1 MLDAAAPG
9 EPRRR
14 RLQLPAGTTI
24 SPQCGPPA
32 AALAGDVACGV
43 KDEALVRA
51 GDVRMEGG
59 FDVKAALDALF
70 AFISQNYLLVLIAV
84 ALLVV
89 FRRTGPF
96 ARVRRG
102 LEKALTDN
110 WQLTLLASTGV
121 VLSLASA
128 YTTWDGLRNFTRA
141 PLLSLAIAFGIQG
154 VMLIVAWLI
163 GESFAVGMHQ
173 RAADGR
179 RARLAD
185 AIIGMALGVALVGLL
200 FYWVLQHFD
209 AITLSSAAGFRADF
223 AKVGEIGLYFLIG
236 LVLIAIIA
244 FGSRRG
250 GDISSS
256 YAQSLRLMLK
266 NAVLWVM
273 FLSSMAASVF
283 FSFDSHFNAIF
294 PAEARAR
301 AAEIRTTSQIGSTI
315 ADVGALAQRRQLEE
329 AERLFDTEGW
339 KAYDRQLVSLSRQA
353 QDAQGEI
360 EKYCVQQKEEP
371 RRAINQQQERIS
383 TAQSRQAGLAGK
395 KLSLTDEL
403 SRLKAERP
411 GLAAE
416 YAQHRGELDGKAKEV
431 DAKRIEGMA
440 EDRGVEGSM
449 RQGKG
454 PVYRQRRAE
463 LGMLND
469 QYKIKEER
477 TRDAYRRLNAVDTR
491 LAQIERELSSVDGDL
506 AKLKGEAETAEQ
518 RIKSAQAA
526 SSGEDNGRL
535 DPARVLPSFER
546 ARAAFRQ
553 QPSTERLAQLQQ
565 QCGNLFGA
573 MASAEATRGRIK
585 SIDCDPKQA
594 AEAAGRVF
602 ALNAGI
608 QSFHQRCAGGDK
620 LNGLTT
626 TDALLGFGRNCLQDS
641 GLIGKDSAEV
651 GARLAAIEMNRDD
664 KAHRFV
670 VTWNAFLDGNRLAYL
685 ALILAIGVDSLV
697 FMSGLFGAQALRSP
711 LSDVPSPKARSAE
724 QLQAVIDTALLPH
737 TYENARIMLNAMR
750 PMAAREGFTQRV
762 TVRDDDPH
770 APDLNRLLN
779 AGATIGAV
787 RHIDANVYELR
798 SELFEYLSLVAK
810 KSFGADKS
818 YVVLAE
824 LERIM
829 AVSLLPNVRE
839 NVETVLRYVHPIE
852 DRPTFQGKIGR
863 QVRPEL
869 TAEIRLDEVE
879 RNDKKVVRNALN
891 AGATLQAVE
900 RANNNHYFISRDFYK
915 ALARIRAHFLI
926 SAGPE
931 ALQIASAGG
940 GGSPPP
946 QRLRQAPHAAL
957 PGAPGVSTGEP
968 RRLMPRLAA
977 ATSRQPPL
985 EADLRQTIWDELL
998 RAIGLTLAS
1007 ASRIA
1012 HGVVREQAAAACR
1025 ALDQLAQGKEPL
1037 RGYLRELED
1046 SKREALVQ
1054 KYNDLRRSFDGDEKR
1069 ARLLEEVAEDL
1080 ERAFKALLLLP
1091 EAGLL
1096 QELIER
1102 LEDAAQ
1108 SDGGQA
1114 PGEQE
1119 LLGLLRAV
1127 QAEIGRIDKS
1137 RPEGWKTVLNMIKDR
1152 RSDAPTHTIR
1162 ELDPA
1167 NKQPI

>member
-1 MLDAAAPG
+1 
-9 EPRRR
+9 
-14 RLQLPAGTTI
+14 
-24 SPQCGPPA
+24 
-32 AALAGDVACGV
+32 
-43 KDEALVRA
+43 
-51 GDVRMEGG
+51 MEG
-59 FDVKAALDALF
+59 FDVKAALDALL
-70 AFISQNYLLVLIAV
+70 AFIGQNYFLLLIALCLP
-84 ALLVV
+84 LL
-89 FRRTGPF
+89 FRRAGVF
-96 ARVRRG
+96 ARVRG
-102 LEKALTDN
+102 AIEKALFEN

-121 VLSLASA
+121 ALSLASA

-163 GESFAVGMHQ
+163 GESFAVGMNQ
-173 RAADGR
+173 RAPDGR
-179 RARLAD
+179 RPRLPD
-185 AIIGMALGVALVGLL
+185 AFIGMCLGVTLVGLI
-200 FYWVLQHFD
+200 FYWALQHFD
-209 AITLSSAAGFRADF
+209 AITLSNAAGFHADL

-236 LVLIAIIA
+236 LVLIAIVV

-250 GDISSS
+250 GDISTS
-256 YAQSLRLMLK
+256 YAQSLRLIVK

-301 AAEIRTTSQIGSTI
+301 AAEIRTVGQIGSSI
-315 ADVGALAQRRQLEE
+315 ADIGALAQRRQLEE
-329 AERLFDTEGW
+329 AERLFDTAGW
-339 KAYDRQLVSLSRQA
+339 KAYDKQLAHLSRLA
-353 QDAQGEI
+353 QDSQGDIERYFVAQM
-360 EKYCVQQKEEP
+360 EER
-371 RRAINQQQERIS
+371 RRAINEQQERIATS
-383 TAQSRQAGLAGK
+383 HSGQSGLANK

-411 GLAAE
+411 TLAAE
-416 YAQHRGELDGKAKEV
+416 YAQHRSELDAKAKEV
-431 DAKRIEGMA
+431 DAKRIEGLA

-449 RQGKG
+449 KQGKG
-454 PVYRQRRAE
+454 PVYRQRRSE
-463 LGMLND
+463 LALLND

-477 TRDAYRRLNAVDTR
+477 TKDAYRRLNGVEAR
-491 LAQIERELSSVDGDL
+491 LVQIERELSGIDGEL
-506 AKLKGEAETAEQ
+506 AKFKGEAETAEQ
-518 RIKSAQAA
+518 RIKATLAA
-526 SSGEDNGRL
+526 GSGEEDGKL
-535 DPARVLPSFER
+535 DPARVLPAFER
-546 ARAAFRQ
+546 ARAGFRQ
-553 QPSTERLAQLQQ
+553 QPSTERLATLQQ
-565 QCGNLFGA
+565 QCSNLVGA
-573 MASAEATRGRIK
+573 MSSTEATKGKLRG
-585 SIDCDPKQA
+585 IDCDPKQA

-608 QSFHQRCAGGDK
+608 TAFQGRCAGGDK
-620 LNGLTT
+620 LNGLTS
-626 TDALLGFGRNCLQDS
+626 TDALLGFGRSCVQES
-641 GLIGKDSAEV
+641 GLIGKDSADA

-737 TYENARIMLNAMR
+737 TYENARLMLNAMR

-787 RHIDANVYELR
+787 RHVEANVYELR

-810 KSFGADKS
+810 KSFVADKS
-818 YVVLAE
+818 HVVLAE

-829 AVSLLPNVRE
+829 AVSLLPDVRE

-852 DRPTFQGKIGR
+852 DRLGKIGR
-863 QVRPEL
+863 QERAEF

-915 ALARIRAHFLI
+915 TLARIRAHFLI
-926 SAGPE
+926 SAGPA
-931 ALQIASAGG
+931 ALRGA
-940 GGSPPP
+940 PP
-946 QRLRQAPHAAL
+946 AAL
-957 PGAPGVSTGEP
+957 PGAAGGSAGEP

-977 ATSRQPPL
+977 ALPHKQSSD
-985 EADLRQTIWDELL
+985 ADLREAIWVELL
-998 RAIGLTLAS
+998 GAIGLTLSS

-1012 HGVVREQAAAACR
+1012 HGVVREQATAACR
-1025 ALDQLAQGKEPL
+1025 ALDQLAQGKERL
-1037 RGYLRELED
+1037 RGYLNELED
-1046 SKREALVQ
+1046 GKREALVA
-1054 KYNDLRRSFDGDEKR
+1054 KYDDLRRSFAGDEKR
-1069 ARLLEEVAEDL
+1069 AKALDAVAEDL
-1080 ERAFKALLLLP
+1080 ERTFKALLLLP

-1102 LEDAAQ
+1102 LEEAAQ
-1108 SDGGQA
+1108 TDGGQA

-1119 LLGLLRAV
+1119 LLRLLRAV

-1137 RPEGWKTVLNMIKDR
+1137 RPEAWKTVLDMIEDR
-1152 RSDAPTHTIR
+1152 RSEAPTHTIR

>member
-1 MLDAAAPG
+1 
-9 EPRRR
+9 
-14 RLQLPAGTTI
+14 
-24 SPQCGPPA
+24 
-32 AALAGDVACGV
+32 
-43 KDEALVRA
+43 
-51 GDVRMEGG
+51 VRMEG
-59 FDVKAALDALF
+59 FDVKAALDTLL
-70 AFISQNYLLVLIAV
+70 AFIGQNSFLLLIALCLP
-84 ALLVV
+84 LL
-89 FRRTGPF
+89 FRRAGVF
-96 ARVRRG
+96 ARVRG
-102 LEKALTDN
+102 AIEKALFEN

-121 VLSLASA
+121 ALSLASA

-163 GESFAVGMHQ
+163 GESFAVGMNQ
-173 RAADGR
+173 RAPGGR
-179 RARLAD
+179 RPRLPD
-185 AIIGMALGVALVGLL
+185 AFIGMCLGVTLVGLI

-209 AITLSSAAGFRADF
+209 AITLSTAAGFHADL

-236 LVLIAIIA
+236 LVLIAIVV

-250 GDISSS
+250 GDISTS
-256 YAQSLRLMLK
+256 YAQSLRLIVK

-301 AAEIRTTSQIGSTI
+301 AAEIRTVGQIGSSI
-315 ADVGALAQRRQLEE
+315 ADIGALAQRRQLEE
-329 AERLFDTEGW
+329 AERLFDTAGW
-339 KAYDRQLVSLSRQA
+339 KAYDTQLAHLTRLA
-353 QDAQGEI
+353 QDSQGEI
-360 EKYCVQQKEEP
+360 ERYFVAQMEER
-371 RRAINQQQERIS
+371 RRAINEQQERIATS
-383 TAQSRQAGLAGK
+383 HSGQSGLANK

-411 GLAAE
+411 ALAAE
-416 YAQHRGELDGKAKEV
+416 YAQHRSELDAKAKEV

-449 RQGKG
+449 KQGKG
-454 PVYRQRRAE
+454 PIYRQRRSE
-463 LGMLND
+463 LALLND

-477 TRDAYRRLNAVDTR
+477 TKDAYRRLNGVETR
-491 LAQIERELSSVDGDL
+491 LAQIERELSGIDGEL
-506 AKLKGEAETAEQ
+506 AKFKGEAETAEQ
-518 RIKSAQAA
+518 RIKATLAA
-526 SSGEDNGRL
+526 GSGEEDGKL
-535 DPARVLPSFER
+535 DPARVLPAFER
-546 ARAAFRQ
+546 ARAGFRQ
-553 QPSTERLAQLQQ
+553 QPSTERLAALQQ
-565 QCGNLFGA
+565 QCSNLVGA
-573 MASAEATRGRIK
+573 LSNTEATKGKLRG
-585 SIDCDPKQA
+585 IDCDPKQA

-608 QSFHQRCAGGDK
+608 AAFQGRCAGGDK
-620 LNGLTT
+620 LNGLTS
-626 TDALLGFGRNCLQDS
+626 TDALLGFGRSCVQDS
-641 GLIGKDSAEV
+641 GLTGKDSADA

-685 ALILAIGVDSLV
+685 ALVLAIGVDSLV

-737 TYENARIMLNAMR
+737 TYENARLMLNAMR
-750 PMAAREGFTQRV
+750 PMAAREGFTQCV
-762 TVRDDDPH
+762 TLRDDDPH

-787 RHIDANVYELR
+787 RHAEANVYELR

-810 KSFGADKS
+810 KSFVADKS
-818 YVVLAE
+818 HVVLAE

-852 DRPTFQGKIGR
+852 DRVGKIGR
-863 QVRPEL
+863 QERSEF

-891 AGATLQAVE
+891 AGATFQAVE

-915 ALARIRAHFLI
+915 TLARIRAHFLV
-926 SAGPE
+926 SAGPA
-931 ALQIASAGG
+931 ALQIASGG
-940 GGSPPP
+940 GGSPPT
-946 QRLRQAPHAAL
+946 QRLRSAAPAAL
-957 PGAPGVSTGEP
+957 PGAAGGSAGEP

-977 ATSRQPPL
+977 AVSRKPSRD
-985 EADLRQTIWDELL
+985 ADLRETIWVELL
-998 RAIGLTLAS
+998 GAIGLTLSS

-1012 HGVVREQAAAACR
+1012 HGVVREQATAACR

-1037 RGYLRELED
+1037 RGYLKELED
-1046 SKREALVQ
+1046 SKREALVA
-1054 KYNDLRRSFDGDEKR
+1054 KYNDLRRSFAGDEQR
-1069 ARLLEEVAEDL
+1069 AKALEEVAKDL

-1102 LEDAAQ
+1102 LEEAAQ
-1108 SDGGQA
+1108 TDAGQA

-1119 LLGLLRAV
+1119 LLRLLRAV

-1137 RPEGWKTVLNMIKDR
+1137 RPEAWKTVLDMIEDR
-1152 RSDAPTHTIR
+1152 RSEAPTHTIR

>member
-1 MLDAAAPG
+1 
-9 EPRRR
+9 
-14 RLQLPAGTTI
+14 
-24 SPQCGPPA
+24 
-32 AALAGDVACGV
+32 
-43 KDEALVRA
+43 
-51 GDVRMEGG
+51 MEG
-59 FDVKAALDALF
+59 FDVKAALDALL
-70 AFISQNYLLVLIAV
+70 AFIGQNYLLLLTALCLLI
-84 ALLVV
+84 L
-89 FRRTGPF
+89 FRRTGVF
-96 ARVRRG
+96 ARVRG
-102 LEKALTDN
+102 AIEKALIDN

-121 VLSLASA
+121 ALSLASA

-163 GESFAVGMHQ
+163 GESFAVGMNQ
-173 RAADGR
+173 RAPDGR
-179 RARLAD
+179 RPRLPD
-185 AIIGMALGVALVGLL
+185 ALVGMCLGVALVGLI
-200 FYWVLQHFD
+200 FYWALQHFD
-209 AITLSSAAGFRADF
+209 AITLSNAAGFHADL
-223 AKVGEIGLYFLIG
+223 AKVGVIGLYFLIG
-236 LVLIAIIA
+236 LVLIAIIG

-250 GDISSS
+250 GDISTS
-256 YAQSLRLMLK
+256 YAQSLRLMVK

-301 AAEIRTTSQIGSTI
+301 AAEIRTTSQIGSAI
-315 ADVGALAQRRQLEE
+315 ADIGALAQRRQLEE
-329 AERLFDTEGW
+329 AERLFDTAGW
-339 KAYDRQLVSLSRQA
+339 KAYDKQLTHLSRLA
-353 QDAQGEI
+353 QESQGEI
-360 EKYCVQQKEEP
+360 EQYFVAQMEGR
-371 RRAINQQQERIS
+371 RRAINEQQERIS
-383 TAQSRQAGLAGK
+383 TSHSGQAGLASK

-411 GLAAE
+411 TLAAE
-416 YAQHRGELDGKAKEV
+416 YAQHRSELDAKAKEI
-431 DAKRIEGMA
+431 DAKRIESMA

-449 RQGKG
+449 KQGKG
-454 PVYRQRRAE
+454 PVYRQRKSE
-463 LGMLND
+463 LALLND

-477 TRDAYRRLNAVDTR
+477 TKDAYRRLNGAESR
-491 LAQIERELSSVDGDL
+491 LAQIERELSTIDGDL
-506 AKLKGEAETAEQ
+506 AKFKGEAETAEQ
-518 RIKSAQAA
+518 RIKATLAA
-526 SSGEDNGRL
+526 GAGEEDGKL
-535 DPARVLPSFER
+535 DPARVLPAFER
-546 ARAAFRQ
+546 ARAGFRQ
-553 QPSTERLAQLQQ
+553 QPATERLAALQQ
-565 QCGNLFGA
+565 QCSNLVGA
-573 MASAEATRGRIK
+573 LSSTEATKGKLRG
-585 SIDCDPKQA
+585 IDCDPKQA

-608 QSFHQRCAGGDK
+608 GAFQARCAGGDK
-620 LNGLTT
+620 LNSLTS
-626 TDALLGFGRNCLQDS
+626 TDALLGFGRSCLQES
-641 GLIGKDSAEV
+641 GLISKDSADA

-685 ALILAIGVDSLV
+685 ALLLAIGVDSLV

-737 TYENARIMLNAMR
+737 TYENARLMLNAMR

-762 TVRDDDPH
+762 TLRDDDPH

-787 RHIDANVYELR
+787 RHVEANVYELR

-818 YVVLAE
+818 HVVLAE

-852 DRPTFQGKIGR
+852 DRPSFQGKIGR
-863 QVRPEL
+863 QERPEL

-879 RNDKKVVRNALN
+879 RNDKKIVRNALN

-931 ALQIASAGG
+931 ALQIASTGG

-977 ATSRQPPL
+977 AASRQQPL
-985 EADLRQTIWDELL
+985 DADLRHTIWDELL

-1046 SKREALVQ
+1046 GKREALVQ

-1069 ARLLEEVAEDL
+1069 AKVLEEVAADL

-1137 RPEGWKTVLNMIKDR
+1137 RPEAWKTVLDMIQNR